1 MGLAQLDIRLNYRR
15 HHLFDALSIGAGLK
29 NRIPNHE
36 NPDIRCFWPHR
47 LGTQTALSARG
58 DRVLSLTRRNARN
71 DSEITWDPSSNT
83 LDPTHLTSIDG
94 VIHLAGENIASRR
107 WSAAQKAR
115 IRDSRVQGT
124 TLLAQT
130 LATISP
136 PPKVFISASAIGYY
150 GNRHDEILTEE
161 SQPGSGFLPDV
172 SIAWENAARPAA
184 GAGIR
189 TVHPRIGIVLSP
201 TGGALGKMLLPFKLG
216 LGGIIGSGNQYMS
229 WITLD
234 DLVSLFLFAID
245 NESIS
250 GAINAVSPTPVTN
263 REFTKTLGRVLSR
276 PTIFPLPAFAA
287 KLALGEMADA
297 LLLASTRVISSRLE
311 NTSFSFAH
319 PHLEPALRHLLKAG

>member
-1 MGLAQLDIRLNYRR
+1 MKILISGASGLIGS
-15 HHLFDALSIGAGLK
+15 ALK
-29 NRIPNHE
+29 
-36 NPDIRCFWPHR
+36 
-47 LGTQTALSARG
+47 TALSARG

-71 DSEITWDPSSNT
+71 NSEITWDPSSNT
-83 LDPTHLTSIDG
+83 LDPAHLTNIDG

-107 WSAAQKAR
+107 WTSAQKAR

-124 TLLAQT
+124 TLLTQT

-136 PPKVFISASAIGYY
+136 PPKIFISASAIGYY
-150 GNRHDEILTEE
+150 GNRDDEILTED

-172 SIAWENAARPAA
+172 SIAWENAAKPAA
-184 GAGIR
+184 AAGIR

-201 TGGALGKMLLPFKLG
+201 EGGALNKMLLPFKLG

-234 DLVSLFLFAID
+234 DLASLFLFAID

-297 LLLASTRVISSRLE
+297 LLLASTRVISSSLE

-319 PHLEPALRHLLKAG
+319 PHLEPALRHLLKGGKDKT

>member
-1 MGLAQLDIRLNYRR
+1 MKILISGASGLIGS
-15 HHLFDALSIGAGLK
+15 ALK
-29 NRIPNHE
+29 
-36 NPDIRCFWPHR
+36 
-47 LGTQTALSARG
+47 TALSARG
-58 DRVLSLTRRNARN
+58 DRVLSLTRRNPRN
-71 DSEITWDPSSNT
+71 DSEITWDPSSDT
-83 LDPTHLTSIDG
+83 LDLARLTNIDG
-94 VIHLAGENIASRR
+94 IIHLAGENIASRR
-107 WSAAQKAR
+107 WTSAQKAR

-124 TLLAQT
+124 ALLAQT
-130 LATISP
+130 IATISS

-150 GNRHDEILTEE
+150 GNRDDETLTEN
-161 SQPGSGFLPDV
+161 SQPGEGFLPDV
-172 SIAWENAARPAA
+172 SIAWENAAKSATE
-184 GAGIR
+184 AGIR
-189 TVHPRIGIVLSP
+189 TVHPRIGLVLS
-201 TGGALGKMLLPFKLG
+201 TAGGALGKMLLPFKLG

-319 PHLEPALRHLLKAG
+319 PHLEPALRHLLNSG

>member
-1 MGLAQLDIRLNYRR
+1 MKILISGASGLIGS
-15 HHLFDALSIGAGLK
+15 ALK
-29 NRIPNHE
+29 
-36 NPDIRCFWPHR
+36 
-47 LGTQTALSARG
+47 TALSARG

-83 LDPTHLTSIDG
+83 LDPSRLTNIDG

-107 WSAAQKAR
+107 WTAAQKAR

-124 TLLAQT
+124 ALLAQT

-136 PPKVFISASAIGYY
+136 PLKVFISASAIGYY
-150 GNRHDEILTEE
+150 GNRDGETLTEN
-161 SQPGSGFLPDV
+161 SQPGEGFLPDV
-172 SIAWENAARPAA
+172 SIAWENAAKSATE
-184 GAGIR
+184 AGIR
-189 TVHPRIGIVLSP
+189 TVHPRIGLVLSP
-201 TGGALGKMLLPFKLG
+201 AGGALGKMLLPFKLG

-319 PHLEPALRHLLKAG
+319 PHLEPALRHLLKRSKK